1 MTDTEK
7 LVNAIAAHAKWRFNL
22 KQAIETGSSEFNVE
36 TVKSDADCEFGQWL
50 RSLPLAERVTMNW
63 RTVRDL
69 HAQFH
74 EAAAA
79 VLDMAL
85 SGRTDEANEELAR
98 KGRFSQISTQ
108 LTLAMSTWRKE
119 SEAKI

>member
-7 LVNAIAAHAKWRFNL
+7 LVDAIAAHAKWRFNL
-22 KQAIETGSSEFNVE
+22 KQAIETGRSEFNVE

-50 RSLPLAERVTMNW
+50 RSLPLAERVSENW
-63 RTVRDL
+63 RIVRDL
-69 HAQFH
+69 HAEFH

-85 SGRTDEANEELAR
+85 TGRTEEANDELGR
-98 KGRFSQISTQ
+98 KGRFSQISTE

-119 SEAKI
+119 SQGKV